1 MRTPRSRL
9 ASARARV
16 CMCGGRGWG
25 EWGVG
30 SREGVGG
37 VAAERG
43 FDHFL

>member
-9 ASARARV
+9 ASARARACV
-16 CMCGGRGWG
+16 CVCVWGGGG
-25 EWGVG
+25 GG

-43 FDHFL
+43 FDRFL